1 MQDDSVDRF
10 HAAIVEAI
18 ATSGMSIPEIGRQ
31 WGEMIREDARTCEQ
45 RVRRFN
51 GGLPLPVL
59 DLVEMMR
66 TIGYDVV
73 LKKRKK

>member
-1 MQDDSVDRF
+1 MQENSVDRF
-10 HAAIVEAI
+10 HDAIVGAI
-18 ATSGMSIPEIGRQ
+18 ATSGMSIPEIGRS
-31 WGEMIREDARTCEQ
+31 WGETISEDARTCEQ

-59 DLVEMMR
+59 DLVEMMDA
-66 TIGYDVV
+66 IGYDVV